1 MGGID
6 MKTLSRTIAG
16 ILISSLTLGIAGCS
30 AKAEVSH
37 DRACEAF
44 DKFGAEETDL
54 EDLMKRISQRK
65 IQCEGG
71 YYYTTN
77 DEDEAKDIVENIIFR
92 FNEIPDLE
100 YQACTYFAA
109 TSEDDESLALIYVVT
124 FDDEDDAKELFNNTD
139 SDFSF
144 DDNYASGKDSGIEY
158 SVHHDEDS
166 MYGVY
171 LQGDTILYIRV
182 VADETEGLKPY
193 EGIIK
198 DMGLV
203 SPLGV

>member
-1 MGGID
+1 
-6 MKTLSRTIAG
+6 MKTITRYIAG
-16 ILISSLTLGIAGCS
+16 VLISSLTLGIAGCS

-109 TSEDDESLALIYVVT
+109 TSEEDDSLALIYVVT
-124 FDDEDDAKELFNNTD
+124 FDDEDDAEELFNNTD
-139 SDFSF
+139 YDFSF

-158 SVHHDEDS
+158 TVHHDEDS

-171 LQGDTILYIRV
+171 LQGNTALYIRV

>member
-1 MGGID
+1 

-124 FDDEDDAKELFNNTD
+124 FDDEDDAAELFDNT
-139 SDFSF
+139 SEDFSYE
-144 DDNYASGKDSGIEY
+144 DNFASGKTADISY
-158 SVHHDEDS
+158 AVHHDEDS

-171 LQGDTILYIRV
+171 LQGDTALYIRV